1 MRILG
6 VDAPRGWS
14 VLDVPLT
21 GRATALANGTLDEG
35 READELAERIAKW
48 SPEVVV
54 IEAPLE
60 PYIGGR
66 AADAGPGVR
75 RAIVT
80 SLLGVA
86 MLAGGLRE
94 RARMAGV
101 RVVVVD
107 AKHVRTAL
115 GIRGKGTTE
124 LDRNVKAY
132 LLGAVENW
140 PKVSNVDERDAAA
153 ACLYA
158 ARANGAFGN
167 DGRSSAILVKPNPRK
182 ASRRAGRSNPPT
194 I

>member
-14 VLDVPLT
+14 VLDVPTT
-21 GRATALANGTLDEG
+21 GRAVALANGTLDAG
-35 READELAERIAKW
+35 RETIELAERIAKW

-66 AADAGPGVR
+66 AADGGPGAR

-80 SLLGVA
+80 SLLWVA
-86 MLAGGLRE
+86 RLAGRLEE

-101 RVVVVD
+101 RVVVAD
-107 AKHVRTAL
+107 AKHVRAAL
-115 GIRGKGTTE
+115 GIRGKSETE
-124 LDRNVKAY
+124 LDRNVKAH
-132 LLGAVENW
+132 LFAALTNW

-158 ARANGAFGN
+158 
-167 DGRSSAILVKPNPRK
+167 VCV
-182 ASRRAGRSNPPT
+182 
-194 I
+194 

>member
-1 MRILG
+1 M
-6 VDAPRGWS
+6 
-14 VLDVPLT
+14 LDVPPT
-21 GRATALANGTLDEG
+21 GRAAVLANGTLDEG
-35 READELAERIAKW
+35 RETDELAKRIEKW

-66 AADAGPGVR
+66 AADGSPGAR

-80 SLLGVA
+80 SLLAVA

-101 RVVVVD
+101 RVVVID
-107 AKHVRTAL
+107 AKQVRAAL
-115 GIRGKGTTE
+115 GIRGKSNTE

-132 LLGAVENW
+132 LFSVVANW
-140 PKVSNVDERDAAA
+140 PKSSNVDERDAAA

-158 ARANGAFGN
+158 AAQRNGAFGN
-167 DGRSSAILVKPNPRK
+167 DGSSSAMRVNPKPRK
-182 ASRRAGRSNPPT
+182 ASRNAGKSNPPT